1 MKKIVLALAT
11 FLATITLN
19 AQEQALPCGLIQAT
33 EAARAKYPGLY
44 ELELQLAATEA
55 GEEESESSGNE
66 RAVKVIPVVV
76 HILHNYGNEN
86 ISDAQVHDAIRI
98 LNEDF
103 QKRQPDTANIAS
115 AFKPIQGDVQFEFRL
130 ARKDPNGNCT
140 NGITRTVTTHTF
152 NANEDAKTV
161 YRNIWPR
168 NRYLNVWVV
177 QKLENGAGGYTY
189 TPGTANWLTA
199 TDGIILVNRQFG
211 GIGTSTGGALAR
223 RTLSHEVG
231 HWFNLQHTWG
241 SSNTPGLANNC
252 NGDDGVSDTPNTI
265 GVGNQSCNTAQ
276 NTCSSLDNIQNIMDY
291 SACPIMFTVGQANR
305 MINASNSSTAQR
317 NNLWTTN
324 NLNFTGVNDG
334 FSDTLCA
341 PVADFNGAVRV
352 ACVGSPIVF
361 QDLSYNGVPDTWT
374 WTFANTTDGVTTVTS
389 NDQNP
394 SVTFDTP
401 GLYNVSLNVANTEG
415 SNFKNKIGYVR
426 VNPTEAM
433 SFSNGFFEDFEGN
446 VNTNGWFTVNDDD
459 ASGWQPSSLAGSSG
473 TKSYSVR
480 NFLSKTG
487 YEVYD
492 LISPTYDLSQINSPK
507 LRFKYAYTNR
517 ATDNTDRLRVYIS
530 TNCGTSWLQL
540 TPFITNANMVTAP
553 VTNASFV
560 PNASQW
566 VEKEFSLSSTFAS
579 STRAM
584 FKFEF
589 TTGGGNNFYLDDV
602 NIAGVSSVE
611 NWDAQSATWEIFP
624 NPADDYVDI
633 TFASENSISFDD
645 NLLIYDAA
653 GRVVQSLSLQGTVN
667 TIRADVST
675 LGSGIYFI
683 RSEKGTFAGTR
694 KLIVR

>member
-55 GEEESESSGNE
+55 EEESESSGNE

-161 YRNIWPR
+161 YRTIWPR

-189 TPGTANWLTA
+189 TPGTANWLTT

-341 PVADFNGAVRV
+341 PIADFNGSVRV
-352 ACVGSPIVF
+352 ACVGSPITF
-361 QDLSYNGVPDTWT
+361 QDLSYNGVPDSWT
-374 WTFANTTDGVTTVTS
+374 WTFTNTTDGVTTVTS

-394 SVTFDTP
+394 SVTFDVP
-401 GLYNVSLNVANTEG
+401 GLYNVTLNVANAEG

-433 SFSNGFFEDFEGN
+433 SGTNGFFEDFEGN
-446 VNTNGWFTVNDDD
+446 VNANGWFTVNDDD

-480 NFLSKTG
+480 NYLSKTG
-487 YEVYD
+487 YEIYD

-517 ATDNTDRLRVYIS
+517 ANDNTDRLRVYIS